1 MKTKLLKKLRREGW
15 NKITVYSITTTRG
28 LVTGMSYGISGEEY
42 RGIFSLGDTEEDVHY
57 KAMMIYM
64 RKEIE
69 RLKYKRKNK
78 SL

>member
-42 RGIFSLGDTEEDVHY
+42 RNIFSLGDTEEDVHE
-57 KAMMIYM
+57 KAMKIYM
-64 RKEIE
+64 QKEIE
-69 RLKYKRKNK
+69 RLKQKRKRNRP
-78 SL
+78 